1 MTSKAYTPNV
11 SSIILG
17 TPSEEHAKEL
27 VEFVKTNLPADA
39 EQYGDAVQIWFW
51 SRVKQAHLSL
61 LLNEVNSFTSLPST
75 IPVI

>member
-1 MTSKAYTPNV
+1 MTPKAYTPNV

-51 SRVKQAHLSL
+51 SRVKQDHLAL
-61 LLNEVNSFTSLPST
+61 LLNEVNSFTSTANTTL
-75 IPVI
+75 